1 MSGGILFH
9 LHKFARNF
17 SYLAGPP
24 LSELEIGLAYDYSMA
39 RLPTFPPRAANAG
52 GLDSSWPFVNL
63 CPPTMNTTRA
73 TL

>member
-17 SYLAGPP
+17 SYLAEPP

-39 RLPTFPPRAANAG
+39 RLPTFPPSPQPTPVAWIPP
-52 GLDSSWPFVNL
+52 GLLLTSAH
-63 CPPTMNTTRA
+63 RQ
-73 TL
+73 

>member
-17 SYLAGPP
+17 SYLAEPP

-39 RLPTFPPRAANAG
+39 RLPTFPPSSQPTPVAWIPP
-52 GLDSSWPFVNL
+52 GLLLTSAH
-63 CPPTMNTTRA
+63 RQ
-73 TL
+73 